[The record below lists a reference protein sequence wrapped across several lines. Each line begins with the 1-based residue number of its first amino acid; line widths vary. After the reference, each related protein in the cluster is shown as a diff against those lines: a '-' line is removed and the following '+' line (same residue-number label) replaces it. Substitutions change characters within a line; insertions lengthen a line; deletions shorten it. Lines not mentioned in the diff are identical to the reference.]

1 MSDVLGVSC
10 SRCGVLIDKK
20 TPHCPNKQDLCE
32 KCYVSR
38 LEEVKLIDIFYDV
51 PEKMTDGLRM
61 MLEGLKEVYP
71 KLDLD
76 NGHFVQTPSRVA
88 RMFIELCAGLAQDPA
103 VHLQTSLEEGQ
114 YGGIIL
120 IKDIEFTSLC
130 AHHFAIFRG
139 KAHVG
144 YIPKNKRIIGL
155 SKINRIVEI
164 LAARP
169 QVQEQLTFQIADTIN
184 KHLKPKGIAVVV
196 EAEHDCIAVRGVKSK
211 GSITK
216 TSEMRGIF
224 LTNYRNCKNE
234 FMSLIAQDK

>member
-1 MSDVLGVSC
+1 MNDIKHC
-10 SRCGVLIDKK
+10 TRCGADALKGSGS
-20 TPHCPNKQDLCE
+20 QLCN
-32 KCYVSR
+32 KCYKSYH
-38 LEEVKLIDIFYDV
+38 EELDLIQSFYDV
-51 PEKMTDGLRM
+51 PPLMIQGIDMVLK
-61 MLEGLKEVYP
+61 GLKQVYP
-71 KLDLD
+71 NLDLS
-76 NGHFVQTPSRVA
+76 NGHFAQTPSRVA
-88 RMFIELCAGLAQDPA
+88 RMFIELCSGLGQDPA
-103 VHLQTSLEEGQ
+103 NHLETSFEEGD

-120 IKDIEFTSLC
+120 IKDIQFTSLC

-169 QVQEQLTFQIADTIN
+169 QVQEQLTFQIAETIN
-184 KHLKPKGIAVVV
+184 THLKPKGIAVVV

-211 GSITK
+211 GSTTK

-224 LTNYRNCKNE
+224 LKNYRQCKEE
-234 FMSLIAQDK
+234 FMALIAQEK

>member
-1 MSDVLGVSC
+1 MSNVLGVSC

-20 TPHCPNKQDLCE
+20 TPHCPNKHDLCE
-32 KCYVSR
+32 KCYLSR
-38 LEEVKLIDIFYDV
+38 QEELKLVDAFYAV
-51 PEKMTDGLRM
+51 PEKMTQGMELV
-61 MLEGLKEVYP
+61 LQGLKEVYP
-71 KLDLD
+71 NLDLN
-76 NGHFVQTPSRVA
+76 NGHFKQTPSRVA

-103 VHLQTSLEEGQ
+103 VHLQTSFEEGD

-130 AHHFAIFRG
+130 AHHLAIFRG

-169 QVQEQLTFQIADTIN
+169 QVQEQLTYQIAETIN

-196 EAEHDCIAVRGVKSK
+196 EAEHDCISVRGVKSK

-224 LTNYRNCKNE
+224 LTNYRQCKEE
-234 FMSLIAQDK
+234 FMALITQEK

>member
-1 MSDVLGVSC
+1 MTNKKGC
-10 SRCGVLIDKK
+10 ARCGI
-20 TPHCPNKQDLCE
+20 TIQQAAHCPNVYNLCN
-32 KCYVSR
+32 KCYVAR
-38 LEEVKLIDIFYDV
+38 EEELKLVDIFYQIPD
-51 PEKMTDGLRM
+51 KMSQGVELV
-61 MLEGLKEVYP
+61 LEGLKEVYP
-71 KLDLD
+71 NLNLD
-76 NGHFVQTPSRVA
+76 NGHFAQTPSRVA
-88 RMFIELCAGLAQDPA
+88 RMFIELCAGLGQDPA
-103 VHLQTSLEEGQ
+103 VHLQTSFEESD

-120 IKDIEFTSLC
+120 IKDIQFTSLC

-169 QVQEQLTFQIADTIN
+169 QVQEQLTFQIADTIY
-184 KHLKPKGIAVVV
+184 KALKPKGIAVVV

-211 GSITK
+211 GSTTK

-224 LTNYRNCKNE
+224 LKNYRQCKDE
-234 FMSLIAQDK
+234 FMSLIAEEK